1 MKFMIVAAAG
11 MLALAGC
18 AQSDL
23 SGANTASMPLNPSG
37 GPELN
42 QDQAI
47 SLSAWALKS
56 PENTAGKPGVA
67 ARALAA
73 EDWLAGQTMLYGN
86 FGSYA
91 PGDELSWSTLRQQA
105 RAAIGV
111 APNAP
116 SQELV
121 NRLLAA
127 SDALDAG
134 NEAAAKAQ
142 LSSPIFTLGPDR
154 TLAAL
159 SNLPPLPGWGW
170 AFAELNRNVDRS
182 YGNGAQGV
190 FR

>member
-1 MKFMIVAAAG
+1 MKFIIVAAA
-11 MLALAGC
+11 MLGLAGC
-18 AQSDL
+18 AQGDL

-42 QDQAI
+42 QGQAI
-47 SLSAWALKS
+47 SLAGWALAN
-56 PENTAGKPGVA
+56 PANTAGKPGVA

-91 PGDELSWSTLRQQA
+91 PGGELSWSTLRQQA

-116 SQELV
+116 SQEV
-121 NRLLAA
+121 VSRLLAA
-127 SDALDAG
+127 SDALEAG

-142 LSSPIFTLGPDR
+142 LASPVFTLGPDR

-159 SNLPPLPGWGW
+159 SSLPPLPGWGW
-170 AFAELNRNVDRS
+170 AFAELNRNEDRS
-182 YGNGAQGV
+182 YGNGAPGI